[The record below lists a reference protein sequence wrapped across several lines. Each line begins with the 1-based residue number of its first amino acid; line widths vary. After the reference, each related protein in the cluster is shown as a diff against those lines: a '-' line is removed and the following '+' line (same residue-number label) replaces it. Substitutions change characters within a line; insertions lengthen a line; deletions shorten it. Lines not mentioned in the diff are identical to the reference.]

1 MSTYQKRREYFLE
14 QSKQYYRDNIID
26 RKAYNRQYY
35 LANREK
41 LLNASKDN
49 KSKYNSA
56 TAAKYYRKNR
66 IAQLEKLNNPVIVV
80 QRKILIDWVD
90 W

>member
-41 LLNASKDN
+41 LLTKAIEN
-49 KSKYNSA
+49 KKGYCKEQSA
-56 TAAKYYRKNR
+56 RYYRKNR
-66 IAQLEKLNNPVIVV
+66 IAQFEKLNNPVIVV
-80 QRKILIDWVD
+80 QRKLLIDWED